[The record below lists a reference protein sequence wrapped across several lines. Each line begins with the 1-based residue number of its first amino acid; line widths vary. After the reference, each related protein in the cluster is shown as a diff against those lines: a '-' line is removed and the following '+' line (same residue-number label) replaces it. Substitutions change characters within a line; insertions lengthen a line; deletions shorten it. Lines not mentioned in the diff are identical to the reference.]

1 VLVSRLPSIS
11 DSRGFTLAE
20 LVVAMALGMIVLLA
34 AFTVIDRAFTTNK
47 AVSDREDA
55 LQRGRIALEQMTRQ
69 IRSMTCAGSTTPV
82 ALATD
87 NEIDFYAYLGNPTSG
102 GSLLP
107 DLHKLTYSSSAK
119 TITESDY
126 TVSDVN
132 TSPPT
137 VASTAYKTR
146 VLLNNVVPVT
156 GTPIFSY
163 YTFDPSASLG
173 SGTFVQ
179 LSTANTP
186 PGLVAGDLGKVV
198 KVSINYLT
206 RPTGINL
213 SDPHSTTFTDDVF
226 WRAIDPETPNAQ
238 PCSQGVA

>member
-1 VLVSRLPSIS
+1 
-11 DSRGFTLAE
+11 
-20 LVVAMALGMIVLLA
+20 
-34 AFTVIDRAFTTNK
+34 
-47 AVSDREDA
+47 
-55 LQRGRIALEQMTRQ
+55 MTRQ

-107 DLHKLTYSSSAK
+107 DLRKLTYSPTAK
-119 TITESDY
+119 RITESDS
-126 TVSDVN
+126 TVSDVT

-137 VASTAYKTR
+137 VAATPYKTR
-146 VLLNNVVPVT
+146 ILLTNVVPVS

-163 YTFDPSASLG
+163 YTFDPSAALG
-173 SGTFVQ
+173 SGSFVA
-179 LSTANTP
+179 LSTANSP
-186 PGLVAGDLGKVV
+186 PGLVGTDLPKVV

-213 SDPHSTTFTDDVF
+213 SDPHSTTFQDDVF